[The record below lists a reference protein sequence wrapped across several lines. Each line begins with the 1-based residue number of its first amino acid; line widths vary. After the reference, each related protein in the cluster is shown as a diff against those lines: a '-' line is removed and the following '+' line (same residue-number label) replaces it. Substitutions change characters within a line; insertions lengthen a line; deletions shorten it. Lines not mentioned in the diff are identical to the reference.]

1 VDSFLSHDWAGMVI
15 AVLVGLVGW
24 GLIVLGRRTFRER
37 RVIGLL
43 IKSTGFLVLGLAVLL
58 ELGAIYHVVAVA
70 RRSAQFPPPGVM
82 VDVGGYR
89 MHLLAEGE
97 NNGNPTVIWIP
108 GAHDQ
113 GYMLHHLHKAIA
125 ADTRSIIYDRAGT
138 GWSDIGPF
146 PRSVGLE
153 CEELRA
159 LLDGTGEKGPFIVAG
174 HSFGG
179 LLAANF
185 AHHYPDQVAGVM
197 LMDSTPPWNMTFAAS
212 TIEGLSSLIRSVTLA
227 VLFGAE
233 WLYPDPI
240 AQDWA
245 VYPDYEGEVLGAIR
259 ANDLRVRY
267 WRSFGSA
274 LIAPMENPFSMVLGA
289 GALGDV
295 PLFLLTPKQD
305 KEAMRKMI
313 EEADFGFSDIEF
325 ENFFDGLVHGNAQQT
340 ALSTRG
346 EHYLTPEG
354 TGHHFM
360 YEQPDYA
367 LAKTRELMER
377 IRGSDAASIAH
388 APLPMTEPPT
398 RTVVR

>member
-1 VDSFLSHDWAGMVI
+1 VDHFLSHDWAGILI
-15 AVLVGLVGW
+15 ALVVGVVGW
-24 GLIVLGRRTFRER
+24 GIVVLARRISGDR
-37 RVIGLL
+37 RVIRLFVKVSGFLL
-43 IKSTGFLVLGLAVLL
+43 IGIAVLL
-58 ELGAIYHVVAVA
+58 ELGAIYHVIAVA
-70 RRSAQFPPPGVM
+70 RRSAQFPAPGQM
-82 VDVGGYR
+82 VDVGGYE
-89 MHLLAEGE
+89 MHILAEGE
-97 NNGNPTVIWIP
+97 NRGNPTVIWIP

-113 GYMLHHLHKAIA
+113 GYMLHHLHTAIA
-125 ADTRSIIYDRAGT
+125 GETRSIIYDRAAT
-138 GWSDIGPF
+138 GWSDIGPY
-146 PRSVGLE
+146 PRTVERE

-159 LLDGTGEKGPFIVAG
+159 LLDGAGEMGPFIVAG

-185 AHHYPDQVAGVM
+185 AHHYPDQVAGVL

-212 TIEGLSSLIRSVTLA
+212 TIEGLNSLIRIVTFGM
-227 VLFGAE
+227 LFGQE
-233 WLYPDPI
+233 WFYPPPI
-240 AQDWA
+240 DQKWA
-245 VYPDYEGEVLGAIR
+245 AYPDYEGEVLGAIR

-274 LIAPMENPFSMVLGA
+274 LRAPIENPFSMVLGA

-295 PLFLLTPKQD
+295 PLFLLTPKPD

-346 EHYLTPEG
+346 EHHITPEG
-354 TGHHFM
+354 TTHHFM
-360 YEQPDYA
+360 YEDPDYA

-377 IRGSDAASIAH
+377 ISK
-388 APLPMTEPPT
+388 P
-398 RTVVR
+398 